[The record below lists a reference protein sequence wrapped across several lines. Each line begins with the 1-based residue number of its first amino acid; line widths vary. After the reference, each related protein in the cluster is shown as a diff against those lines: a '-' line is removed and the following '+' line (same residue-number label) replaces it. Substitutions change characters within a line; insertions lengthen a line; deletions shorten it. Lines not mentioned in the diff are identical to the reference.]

1 MKKFLS
7 LVLALALVLGMAT
20 VAFAAEY
27 PKNKDVMVDL
37 PADATVVGIFWT
49 ELDKETVE
57 VPLTASDITIANDRV
72 EFDAAYATEGAKIV
86 IEYTKPDDTKVYSE
100 VATIKVTV
108 DDPVPTQYVKD
119 QLQAAYAAN
128 ATVAYFDLNCMS
140 GKLTAEDV
148 AYINNTWKAGW
159 VDQNNNE
166 LGYKYLALDL
176 YFYWGNGDADY
187 NGYVG
192 QSGTTYYIS
201 AADYDYT
208 WTTGIDFNETDNL
221 GKYDQTAAEIANA
234 IRKMTGDVK
243 QPYIFGFAQ
252 PTATGYST
260 TVPYMTIS
268 KVIPQQWI
276 NVYGHK
282 NLSLSVYTHA
292 EGKCPE
298 CSAATAEHL
307 HALTADIVVDA
318 ATQTQRIEFA
328 TTTMYK
334 TLVLAK
340 NAVAA
345 PEAADKTD
353 DANPNT
359 GVNDMVNVAIV
370 FAVVSLI
377 AAGSF
382 VFSKA
387 SR

>member
-20 VAFAAEY
+20 VAFAADY
-27 PKNKDVMVDL
+27 ALSADKTKFIVDL
-37 PADATVVGIFWT
+37 AELATV
-49 ELDKETVE
+49 E
-57 VPLTASDITIANDRV
+57 
-72 EFDAAYATEGAKIV
+72 
-86 IEYTKPDDTKVYSE
+86 
-100 VATIKVTV
+100 KVTV
-108 DDPVPTQYVKD
+108 AANGEKATGITFVQETDRVTFDA
-119 QLQAAYAAN
+119 QAAGTLVVIDYTNTKGELKTVTFSVPAAPAPEVQPSDYIKAQLKAAYDAN
-128 ATVAYFDLNCMS
+128 ATVAYFDLTKME
-140 GKLTAEDV
+140 GEVLTAADV
-148 AYINNTWKAGW
+148 AYINNTWKDGW
-159 VDQNNNE
+159 YADYSDE

-176 YFYWGNGDADY
+176 YFYNGKD
-187 NGYVG
+187 
-192 QSGTTYYIS
+192 GTTYYIS

-208 WTTGIDFNETDNL
+208 WTTGIDFTMTN
-221 GKYDQTAAEIANA
+221 GVVGYDQDQATIANA

-243 QPYIFGFAQ
+243 QPYLFGFAQ
-252 PTATGYST
+252 PTKAGYST
-260 TVPYMTIS
+260 TVPTMTIS
-268 KVIPQQWI
+268 KVIPQQWM

-298 CSAATAEHL
+298 CSAATGEHI

-318 ATQTQRIEFA
+318 ATQTQRIEFV
-328 TTTMYK
+328 TNTMYK

-345 PEAADKTD
+345 PEATDKTD